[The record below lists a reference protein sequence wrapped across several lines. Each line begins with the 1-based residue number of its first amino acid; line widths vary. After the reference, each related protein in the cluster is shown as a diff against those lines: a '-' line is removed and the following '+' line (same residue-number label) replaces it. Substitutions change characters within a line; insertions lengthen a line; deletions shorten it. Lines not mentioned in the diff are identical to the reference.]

1 MKREDRDQDPD
12 SRPDDGWVVLG
23 GHPCLPRTVLL
34 RRRVPRAG
42 KSLHLRKI
50 GMIDY
55 SSDGSSTTGGIVED
69 ISWGDNKLIW
79 SILNLE
85 CPWTSR

>member
-34 RRRVPRAG
+34 RRRVPLAG
-42 KSLHLRKI
+42 KSLHLRNRN
-50 GMIDY
+50 D
-55 SSDGSSTTGGIVED
+55 
-69 ISWGDNKLIW
+69 
-79 SILNLE
+79 
-85 CPWTSR
+85 

>member
-1 MKREDRDQDPD
+1 MKRRDRDEDPD

-34 RRRVPRAG
+34 RLRVPCAG
-42 KSLHLRKI
+42 KSLSLRRI

-69 ISWGDNKLIW
+69 ISWGDNKI
-79 SILNLE
+79 S
-85 CPWTSR
+85 

>member
-23 GHPCLPRTVLL
+23 RYPCLPRTVLL

-55 SSDGSSTTGGIVED
+55 SSGGSSTTGGIVED

>member
-23 GHPCLPRTVLL
+23 GYPCLPRTVLL

-55 SSDGSSTTGGIVED
+55 SSGGSSTTGGIVED

>member
-1 MKREDRDQDPD
+1 MKREDRDQNLD
-12 SRPDDGWVVLG
+12 SRPDVDGVR
-23 GHPCLPRTVLL
+23 GHPHLPRTVLL
-34 RRRVPRAG
+34 RLRVPCAG

-55 SSDGSSTTGGIVED
+55 SSDGSSPIGGIVED